1 MERQASKPPAD
12 KLLVQVH
19 YATGLR
25 GSHNDAHPFVEVFF
39 KKFAHCDAAVG
50 ETVVRK
56 NTLQPNWED
65 RPPLELQVPS
75 RAQKGAGLPLVF
87 HVLDYDW
94 IGRNDILGEAQ
105 LAADDWRRGCSRVEL
120 QLKQQRVDGSA
131 SRSGSDKKAS
141 GTIVVS
147 CEWADGRTHE
157 TSAADKKPRDNDAST
172 EVVPAD
178 PAAQKPTDANRQA
191 LGAKSMGHSNSSR
204 LRSVVGS
211 GSGDPQDDGATLLSS
226 LLPLGPCEIFV
237 RVHEGRD
244 FGFADQRSRTGDCLI
259 KVIFNE
265 ETHPTHTVGYTNNPV
280 WNDRTSF
287 HFEVRSGPRSFIQ
300 SHSCDLNALERLI
313 EFAAPRRSNT
323 DIFPPC
329 LAGCEIQ

>member
-25 GSHNDAHPFVEVFF
+25 GSRNDAHPFVEVFF
-39 KKFAHCDAAVG
+39 KKFARRDAAVG
-50 ETVVRK
+50 ETAVRK

-65 RPPLELQVPS
+65 HPPLELQVPS

-120 QLKQQRVDGSA
+120 QLKQQQVDGSA
-131 SRSGSDKKAS
+131 SRNGSDKKAS

-157 TSAADKKPRDNDAST
+157 TSAAGNLARNGASS
-172 EVVPAD
+172 EVAD
-178 PAAQKPTDANRQA
+178 QDPQTPTDTNRQD
-191 LGAKSMGHSNSSR
+191 LGAKSVGHRNNSR
-204 LRSVVGS
+204 WRSVVGIC
-211 GSGDPQDDGATLLSS
+211 DPQDDDATLPSS
-226 LLPLGPCEIFV
+226 QLPLGPCEVFV

-244 FGFADQRSRTGDCLI
+244 FGSADQRSRTGDSLI
-259 KVIFNE
+259 KVTFNE
-265 ETHPTHTVGYTNNPV
+265 ETHPTHAVGHTNNPV

-287 HFEVRSGPRSFIQ
+287 HFEVRSGPLSFTQ
-300 SHSCDLNALERLI
+300 PHSCDL
-313 EFAAPRRSNT
+313 
-323 DIFPPC
+323 
-329 LAGCEIQ
+329 